1 MHSAKILYSTINE
14 VTHTKMKCNY
24 HFSENWIPAV
34 VRARKWKLAAALQVI
49 LQKDKYLIYP
59 FALGLK
65 NVIFFFRPWKFC
77 SSQFFVFQSPIVI
90 QSVTPT
96 DSSRAKFCI
105 NRIIIR
111 CRFFFLFIGREP
123 TTLPVNDCLQ
133 IIVCSCAMASNCVRL
148 QMIFCACVSETA
160 FFSFL
165 RSLLLEI
172 RRSLR
177 K

>member
-1 MHSAKILYSTINE
+1 MRGYFTLPSVKSPILKWNAITISLRTESPQSLGQGSGNFLQ
-14 VTHTKMKCNY
+14 
-24 HFSENWIPAV
+24 FS
-34 VRARKWKLAAALQVI
+34 KWSCK
-49 LQKDKYLIYP
+49 KTKYLIFS
-59 FALGLK
+59 FARGLK
-65 NVIFFFRPWKFC
+65 NVIFFQAVKVLQFSILCFPISHSNTVCYSHRPL
-77 SSQFFVFQSPIVI
+77 
-90 QSVTPT
+90 
-96 DSSRAKFCI
+96 SRTKFCI

-111 CRFFFLFIGREP
+111 CRFFFLFIGRET

-148 QMIFCACVSETA
+148 QMIFCACVSETT